1 MKKSIGSSEFVVDKT
16 NNGGEKPMLYLDDI
30 KVEFEGQGFKGTHIG
45 ISPNKDKSVLF
56 LESVRST
63 QTVRCP
69 YCGGSVYIYEN
80 GQVKLK
86 DIPIQRGTTH
96 IWNFFIHRYQCN
108 CCHETFTEEIPFK
121 YPGTRITY
129 RAANW
134 IKGFLQQKM
143 SIKAIQELTG
153 IHCDTIRKVQ
163 REIMDEAIWERE
175 KMLREEGY
183 KPRILA
189 ADEFAI
195 HKGHSYATCVM
206 DLEQGELVK

>member
-1 MKKSIGSSEFVVDKT
+1 
-16 NNGGEKPMLYLDDI
+16 MLYLDDI
-30 KVEFEGQGFKGTHIG
+30 KVEFESQGFKRTHIG

-56 LESVRST
+56 LESVKST

-86 DIPIQRGTTH
+86 DIPIWRGTTH

-121 YPGTRITY
+121 YSGIRITY

-134 IKGFLQQKM
+134 IKGFCSKK
-143 SIKAIQELTG
+143 S
-153 IHCDTIRKVQ
+153 
-163 REIMDEAIWERE
+163 
-175 KMLREEGY
+175 
-183 KPRILA
+183 
-189 ADEFAI
+189 
-195 HKGHSYATCVM
+195 
-206 DLEQGELVK
+206 